1 MCIHEGNWRGKIA
14 FWKTTDQPIP
24 EKTPSHEIRASV
36 VVFVPLCLSVSSSKV
51 FRARNKPLY
60 HDSRFG
66 RGSLQ
71 PGFAYF
77 WAGAKNIIG
86 KGKKRRKDRSQR
98 RNGKICSLPHT
109 RSGKKTNWVLKIRD
123 TAYGKEGTISEK
135 NETKQF
141 IQKERK
147 KGEHR

>member
-1 MCIHEGNWRGKIA
+1 MCIHEGNWRRKFA

-24 EKTPSHEIRASV
+24 EKTLSHEIRASV

-71 PGFAYF
+71 PGFAFQGGGQEY
-77 WAGAKNIIG
+77 NR
-86 KGKKRRKDRSQR
+86 KGKEKRKDRSQR

-123 TAYGKEGTISEK
+123 TAYGKEGTLSEK
-135 NETKQF
+135 NETKQI